1 MSEIMKTE
9 DEKKRNKIKKKKTKI
24 EKIEKNKGDRCYSEW
39 VRAK

>member
-1 MSEIMKTE
+1 MKTE

-24 EKIEKNKGDRCYSEW
+24 EKIEKNKGGRCYSEW

>member
-1 MSEIMKTE
+1 M
-9 DEKKRNKIKKKKTKI
+9 KRNAKKIEKTKTTKI